1 MCAPTST
8 PSPNTEDMARARIR
22 ALEAQSV
29 RHSVVHDGQAMC
41 WRRFGQGRPLVLI
54 HGGHGSWM
62 HWIHNIE
69 ALAGQAQV
77 WLPELPGYGDSDAPA
92 GKDLAA
98 VLDPLVAGMEA
109 LFGAREAVD
118 VVGFS
123 FGALVAAHLAS
134 RWPGVRRLALLAPAG
149 HRGARRPRGE
159 LRSWRA
165 AAGARDTASL
175 ADIMRH
181 NLAVQMLHA
190 AAAVDALAV
199 RIHTDSCLR
208 TRFRS
213 KEISRGG
220 GLADVLDTLS
230 GPLLLAWGEHDVTVE
245 PGPVAAALTA
255 GHPERRTVIVPDA
268 GHWLQ
273 YEQPHL
279 VNRLLIDWLG
289 DALLE
294 T

>member
-1 MCAPTST
+1 MLAPTAT
-8 PSPNTEDMARARIR
+8 TDEKACAWLRAVDARATRRVVVRDGR
-22 ALEAQSV
+22 AMV
-29 RHSVVHDGQAMC
+29 WRC
-41 WRRFGQGRPLVLI
+41 WGQGRPLVLV

-62 HWIHNIE
+62 HWIHNVD
-69 ALAGQAQV
+69 ALAGHAQV
-77 WLPELPGYGDSDAPA
+77 WVPELPGYGDSEAPV

-98 VLDPLVAGMEA
+98 VLDPLAVGMGV
-109 LFGAREAVD
+109 LFGEGPAVD

-123 FGALVAAHLAS
+123 FGGLVAAHLAS
-134 RWPGVRRLALLAPAG
+134 RWSGVRRLALLAPAG
-149 HRGARRPRGE
+149 HGGARRPRGE
-159 LRSWRA
+159 LRSWRHA
-165 AAGARDTASL
+165 AREGDAATL

-181 NLAVQMLHA
+181 NLRVQMLHDE
-190 AAAVDALAV
+190 AAVDALAL
-199 RIHTDSCLR
+199 RIHIDACLR

-213 KEISRGG
+213 KEISRAG
-220 GLADVLDTLS
+220 GLAHALDAYP
-230 GPLLLAWGEHDVTVE
+230 GPVMLVWGEHDVTVE
-245 PGPVAAALTA
+245 PTTMADRLAAGRLNCRTA
-255 GHPERRTVIVPDA
+255 IVPDA